1 MRELLQRWGAT
12 MRLRLVAGEKGLYR
26 YIDHPRIQKPS
37 LAFAGFLHNLHDYRL
52 QVIGDTELAYLE
64 TLTPQRRREVVD
76 ATFALRLAGVVITR
90 GMEPPEAILRAAE
103 ETDTPLLLT
112 PMNSGN
118 FMTDMT
124 LLLSH
129 YLAPVTYQHGVY
141 LDIFGLGVLLI
152 GESGIGKSEI
162 GLELVARGHQ
172 LIADDMVQL
181 VREGADVLVGRSPE
195 PLRDHM
201 EIRGMGVI
209 NIRQLF
215 GAGSVTPTK
224 RVQLVV
230 ELVHWDAFSEEDR
243 LIPDDDDTICLHGVE
258 VAKSRLPIRPGRSMA
273 ILVEVATRN
282 RLLKLSGIDSNRA
295 FNERLRQRID
305 EQGGGGL

>member
-1 MRELLQRWGAT
+1 MQELLQRWGST
-12 MRLRLVAGEKGLYR
+12 MKIRLLAGETGLHR

-37 LAFAGFLHNLHDYRL
+37 LAFAGFLYNLHDYRL
-52 QVIGDTELAYLE
+52 QVVGSTEIAYLE
-64 TLTPQRRREVVD
+64 SLPSKRQKEVVQ
-76 ATFALRLAGVVITR
+76 ATFALGLAGVVVTR
-90 GMEPPEAILRAAE
+90 GIDPPDCILQAAQ
-103 ETDTPLLLT
+103 ETDTPLMTT
-112 PMNSGN
+112 PMSSGQ

-129 YLAPVTYQHGVY
+129 RLAPVMYQHGVY
-141 LDIFGLGVLLI
+141 LDIFGLGVLLL

-172 LIADDMVQL
+172 LVADDMVQL
-181 VREGADVLVGRSPE
+181 VREGADVLVGRSPD

-215 GAGSVTPTK
+215 GAGSITPTK

-230 ELVHWDAFSEEDR
+230 ELVHWDAFSEEER
-243 LIPDDDDTICLHGVE
+243 LAPIDDFITLHDVHI
-258 VAKSRLPIRPGRSMA
+258 SRTRLPIRPGRSMA
-273 ILVEVATRN
+273 ILVEVAARN
-282 RLLKLSGIDSNRA
+282 QLLKLSGVDSNRQFA
-295 FNERLRQRID
+295 KQLRERIRGD
-305 EQGGGGL
+305 AV

>member
-1 MRELLQRWGAT
+1 MKLTLL
-12 MRLRLVAGEKGLYR
+12 AGEAGLHR

-37 LAFAGFLHNLHDYRL
+37 LAFAGFLYNLHDYRL
-52 QVIGDTELAYLE
+52 QVVGSTEIAYLE
-64 TLTPQRRREVVD
+64 SLSEERQRKVVQD
-76 ATFALRLAGVVITR
+76 TFALGLAGVVITR
-90 GMEPPEAILRAAE
+90 GIDPPDCILRAARD
-103 ETDTPLLLT
+103 TDTPLIST
-112 PMNSGN
+112 PMTSGQ

-129 YLAPVTYQHGVY
+129 RLAPVTYQHGVY

-172 LIADDMVQL
+172 LVADDMVQL
-181 VREGADVLVGRSPE
+181 VREGADVLVGRSPD

-215 GAGSVTPTK
+215 GAGAITPTK

-230 ELVHWDAFSEEDR
+230 ELVHWDAFSEEER
-243 LIPDDDDTICLHGVE
+243 LAPVDDTICLHDVHIPR
-258 VAKSRLPIRPGRSMA
+258 SRLPIRPGRSMA
-273 ILVEVATRN
+273 ILVEVAAKN
-282 RLLKLSGIDSNRA
+282 RLLKLSGVDSNRQFA
-295 FNERLRQRID
+295 KQLQARIRG
-305 EQGGGGL
+305 EAT